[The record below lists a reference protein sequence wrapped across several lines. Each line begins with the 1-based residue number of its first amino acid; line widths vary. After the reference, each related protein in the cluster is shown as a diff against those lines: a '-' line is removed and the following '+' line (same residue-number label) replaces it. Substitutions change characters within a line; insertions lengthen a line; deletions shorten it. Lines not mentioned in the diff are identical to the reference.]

1 MPRFQWWFVR
11 RFLWLILALWPAL
24 VAAQQDDKGYLTRL
38 LQDSLSSAGR
48 VVQIDGFQG
57 ALSSQASLTQ
67 LTIADDTGIW
77 LTLRGVKLDWSRT
90 ALLRGRVEVA
100 ALTADQIILARR
112 PQITGTL
119 PATQARS
126 FTLPVLPVAVSIGK
140 ISAGRV
146 ELGPDVLGR
155 AVVLSLD
162 GSVALENGEGA
173 AQLTVARVDG
183 AEGALIFAGS
193 YGNASRQLA
202 LDLSLREGAGGIAA
216 TMLGI
221 MGQPPVALTLRGK
234 GVIDDFSAAVA
245 LNTDGT
251 DRLRGTVRT
260 VTAAAGSAVARSF
273 AADLSGDIAP
283 LFAPAYR
290 SFFGSNL
297 HLTARGSRLDDGALD
312 LPEFALEAG
321 AIRLGG
327 SLRLNADGLPDSV
340 KLSGK
345 IAAADGAPVL
355 LPLPGD
361 RTEVTDASIT
371 LQFDAAT
378 GPDWTLSVGLSNLKQ
393 SGFSSGLVALQGS
406 GTVTHGTA
414 TAPPAITAGFSF
426 LAAGLG
432 LADPGLAALLGDKL
446 TGEAQVTW
454 RQGSD
459 VGLPKLALAADG
471 FGLEAAGTL
480 AVAGMDLAVQGTAT
494 ARFDNLTR
502 LSLLAKR
509 PLGGAVTARL
519 EGSARLVSGAFDLTA
534 DLAATDLRLSQP
546 QADRLLAGQSHVTL
560 TAARDAQGTE
570 LRQLSVTAGGG
581 LQLTATGRADPT
593 SDALTA
599 KLAIADLSRLGPPF
613 GGALTAELDLSGQ
626 GIAAPQNIRLNGTA
640 IDLTTG
646 VALVDRL
653 IAGQS
658 SVALAGRSDGL
669 ALDLDS
675 LTISAAKATIS
686 ASGKLAPLASSLTAA
701 VTLPDIAALSPGF
714 AGRVDATAEVLLQGL
729 NWQMQAT
736 GSGVDL
742 SVGQPLAD
750 RLLQGATDLAISA
763 QPLGDG
769 IALTAARLTN
779 RNLALT
785 GTGQIETGAN
795 RFAADVARL
804 DLAALDLAVGGGLAG
819 QVRLAQGPAGTAV
832 TATATGSGLTVG
844 QDQIDRLLA
853 GDSALTLQGSIGSSG
868 GLLIDRATLAGN
880 GLALTTTGTIAGGEI
895 TLTADATL
903 ADLAALAPGWRGSAA
918 ASGNYRDAGGTRHY
932 EVSGTGN
939 GLGIGQKQVDLLLA
953 GDTKV
958 ALAASQTSESLMLE
972 RFSLSNPQMTASA
985 TGDLASGNRQL
996 ALQARIADVGLLAP
1010 GLTSAL
1016 TLNGTLADQ
1025 GGPFRLDLAAAAGP
1039 ALTARVS
1046 GTTARDFRS
1055 VALTLSGQADA
1066 GLANGLLSPRTV
1078 QGRVGF
1084 DLRLNGVVSLAG
1096 LAGTVRTDGLRLGTE
1111 YPGIG
1116 ATGLTGTAV
1125 LAGGQAQVSL
1135 RGQGLAGGQVALS
1148 GPVGLAVPHPAD
1160 LTLTLSGVTL
1170 RDPQLY
1176 DTALSG
1182 RLDLKGPL
1190 SGGARISGSLDLG
1203 QTEIRVPSTGL
1214 GGSAPIPP
1222 IRHLSEPGDVHAT
1235 RVRAGLLRS
1244 GAGTGTALAG
1254 GAAYGLDVTLNAP
1267 RRVFIRGR
1275 GLDAEL
1281 GGSVALRGSIA
1292 AIVPV
1297 GELTLI
1303 RGRLDILGKRF
1314 TLDEGLARLQGRFV
1328 PFIRLVASTV
1338 ADGITS
1344 SIVIEGNAL
1353 APSIS
1358 FSSVPDLPDEE
1369 VLARLLFGKALTTIS
1384 PFQAA
1389 QLAGAVAT
1397 LAGRGGDGII
1407 SRLRQGFG
1415 LDDFD
1420 VQTDGTG
1427 STVLRL
1433 GKYIS
1438 ENVYTDVVIGSDGKS
1453 EVTLNLDLS
1462 PSVTVRGAVGSDG
1475 NAGVG
1480 VFYEKDY

>member
-1 MPRFQWWFVR
+1 MR
-11 RFLWLILALWPAL
+11 RVLWLILALWPTL
-24 VAAQQDDKGYLTRL
+24 LAAQQDDKDYLTRL
-38 LQDSLSSAGR
+38 LQDALSSAGR

-57 ALSSQASLTQ
+57 ALSSQASLSQ

-77 LTLRGVKLDWSRT
+77 LTLRGVRLDWNRA

-112 PQITGTL
+112 PQVASAL

-126 FTLPVLPVAVSIGK
+126 FSLPVLPVAVSIGT
-140 ISAGRV
+140 ISADRV

-155 AVVLSLD
+155 AVVLALN
-162 GSVALENGEGA
+162 GSMQLENGEGA
-173 AQLTVARVDG
+173 AALTVARVDG
-183 AEGALIFAGS
+183 ADGALTFTGS
-193 YGNASRQLA
+193 YANASRRLA

-221 MGQPPVALTLRGK
+221 MGQPPLALTLRGN
-234 GVIDDFSAAVA
+234 GVIDDFTAAVA
-245 LNTDGT
+245 LSTDGV
-251 DRLRGTVRT
+251 DRLRGTVKT
-260 VTAAAGSAVARSF
+260 VTAAAGSALARSF

-297 HLTARGSRLDDGALD
+297 HLSASGSRMDDGALE
-312 LPEFALEAG
+312 LSSFALDAG
-321 AIRLGG
+321 AIRLSG
-327 SLRLNADGLPDSV
+327 SLRLNADGLPDSAN
-340 KLSGK
+340 LSGR
-345 IAAADGAPVL
+345 IAAAGGAPVL
-355 LPLPGD
+355 LPLPGA
-361 RTEVTDASIT
+361 RTEVTDASLT
-371 LQFDAAT
+371 LQFDAAN
-378 GPDWTLSVGLSNLKQ
+378 GPEWQGSIGLSNLKR
-393 SGFSSGLVALQGS
+393 SGFSSGLMALQGS
-406 GTVTHGTA
+406 GTVTHGA
-414 TAPPAITAGFSF
+414 GSELPGLTAGFSF

-432 LADPGLAALLGDKL
+432 FADPGLAALLGDSL

-454 RQGSD
+454 QQGAD
-459 VGLPKLALAADG
+459 VALPKLALAGDG

-480 AVAGMDLAVQGTAT
+480 AASGLDLAVTGTAT
-494 ARFDNLTR
+494 TRFDDLAR
-502 LSLLAKR
+502 LSLLANR

-519 EGSARLVSGAFDLTA
+519 EGSAQLLSGAFDLQA

-560 TAARDAQGTE
+560 SAIRDAQGTE

-581 LQLTATGRADPT
+581 LQLTATGRADPA
-593 SDALTA
+593 SDALSA
-599 KLAIADLSRLGPPF
+599 RLAIADLSRLGPPF
-613 GGALTAELDLSGQ
+613 GGALTADLDLSGQ
-626 GIAAPQNIRLNGTA
+626 GIAAPQSIRLNGTA
-640 IDLTTG
+640 VDLTTG
-646 VALVDRL
+646 VAVLDRL
-653 IAGQS
+653 IEGQS
-658 SVALAGRSDGL
+658 TVALAGRSDGL
-669 ALDLDS
+669 ALDLES
-675 LTISAAKATIS
+675 LTITASKATIS
-686 ASGKLAPLASSLTAA
+686 ASGRVAPVASSLTVA
-701 VTLPDIAALSPGF
+701 VTLPDIAALAPGF
-714 AGRVDATAEVLLQGL
+714 AGSVDATAQLQLQGL
-729 NWQMQAT
+729 NWQIQAT

-750 RLLQGATDLAISA
+750 RLLQGTTQLEVAA
-763 QPLGDG
+763 QPMEAG
-769 IALTAARLTN
+769 IALTAARLAN
-779 RNLALT
+779 QNLALT

-795 RFAADVARL
+795 RFAADVTRL

-819 QVRLAQGPAGTAV
+819 QVHLAQGPAGYALA
-832 TATATGSGLTVG
+832 ATATGSGLTVG
-844 QDQIDRLLA
+844 QAQIDRLLA

-868 GLLIDRATLAGN
+868 GLAIDRATLAGN
-880 GLALTTTGTIAGGEI
+880 GLALTTTGTVAGGEI
-895 TLTADATL
+895 TLSAEATL
-903 ADLAALAPGWRGSAA
+903 DDLAALAPGWRGNAV
-918 ASGNYRDAGGTRHY
+918 ASGSYRERAGTRHY
-932 EVSGTGN
+932 EVTGTGS
-939 GLGIGQKQVDLLLA
+939 GLGIGQRQVDLLLA
-953 GDTKV
+953 GETKV
-958 ALAASQTSESLMLE
+958 ALAASQTSESLVLE
-972 RFSLSNPQMTASA
+972 RFSLTNPQMTASA

-996 ALQARIADVGLLAP
+996 VLQARLADLGLLAP
-1010 GLTSAL
+1010 GLTTAL
-1016 TLNGTLADQ
+1016 TLKGTLADQ
-1025 GGPFRLDLAAAAGP
+1025 GGPYRLDLAAAAGP

-1055 VALTLSGQADA
+1055 VALNLSGQADA
-1066 GLANGLLSPRTV
+1066 GLANGLLSPRTL

-1084 DLRLNGVVSLAG
+1084 DLTLNGVASLAN
-1096 LAGTVRTDGLRLGTE
+1096 LAGTVRSDGLRLATE

-1116 ATGLTGTAV
+1116 VTGLTGSAV
-1125 LAGGQAQVSL
+1125 LAGGQARLDL
-1135 RGQGLAGGQVALS
+1135 RGQALAGGQVALS
-1148 GPVGLAVPHPAD
+1148 GPVGLMAPRTAD
-1160 LTLTLSGVTL
+1160 LTLSLSGVTL

-1176 DTALSG
+1176 DTSLSG
-1182 RLDLKGPL
+1182 SLAIKGPL
-1190 SGGARISGSLDLG
+1190 SGGARISGTIDLG

-1214 GGSAPIPP
+1214 GGSSPIPP
-1222 IRHLSEPGDVHAT
+1222 VRHLAEPADVHAT
-1235 RVRAGLLRS
+1235 RDRAGLLRS
-1244 GAGTGTALAG
+1244 GAGNGTALAG
-1254 GAAYGLDVTLNAP
+1254 GAAYGLDVTLDAP

-1281 GGSVALRGSIA
+1281 GGTVALQGTTA

-1297 GELTLI
+1297 GELNLI

-1344 SIVIEGNAL
+1344 SIVIEGTAV
-1353 APSIS
+1353 APAIS
-1358 FSSVPDLPDEE
+1358 FSSIPDLPDEE

-1420 VQTDGTG
+1420 LQSDGTG
-1427 STVLRL
+1427 TTALRL

-1438 ENVYTDVVIGSDGKS
+1438 ENAYTDVVIGSDGKS

-1462 PSVTVRGAVGSDG
+1462 SSVTVRGAVGSDG
-1475 NAGVG
+1475 NTGVG